1 MFKKLDGVQLA
12 EAVKALAKL
21 LLNTGPIEL
30 VCIERDG
37 PGGSCA
43 DQLKYSFLAPVLKAI
58 HTGKKLKNGKH
69 YNLRAFLH
77 AQAKEYL
84 DKFPE
89 IYHAGFLAD
98 AQKEYAEALFV
109 RAFLMDRELPKPGE
123 NGLEIAAYLKG
134 MGEAASELRR
144 YILDSLRRDDISRCE
159 EFLETMDAAYSLL
172 VSLDFP
178 DAITGGLRR
187 TADQVRGVLERTRG
201 DLTMA
206 LRQRELTERLSGW
219 ADKDD

>member
-1 MFKKLDGVQLA
+1 MPADYLSQISEIGESAMEELSRRHQGREQALQLCREIIQLSA
-12 EAVKALAKL
+12 NSIRALHRREFDQANDL
-21 LLNTGPIEL
+21 LGQAALRVEQA
-30 VCIERDG
+30 
-37 PGGSCA
+37 GSY
-43 DQLKYSFLAPVLKAI
+43 LEKY
-58 HTGKKLKNGKH
+58 
-69 YNLRAFLH
+69 
-77 AQAKEYL
+77 
-84 DKFPE
+84 PE
-89 IYHAGFLAD
+89 IYHAGFLSD

-109 RAFLMDRELPKPGE
+109 RAFLMDREVPQAGE
-123 NGLEIAAYLKG
+123 VGVELSAYLKG

-159 EFLETMDAAYSLL
+159 EFLETMDAVYSLL

-206 LRQRELTERLSGW
+206 LRQRELAARLGNWQGGKS
-219 ADKDD
+219 